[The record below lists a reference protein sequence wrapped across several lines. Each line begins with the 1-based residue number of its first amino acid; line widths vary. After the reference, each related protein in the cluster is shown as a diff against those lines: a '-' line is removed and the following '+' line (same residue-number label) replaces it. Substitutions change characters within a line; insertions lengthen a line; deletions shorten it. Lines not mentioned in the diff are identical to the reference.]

1 MTQPTGPYDPADED
15 GSPGDFVERGKVLI
29 VRQQFNEAVKVCR
42 LGLLV
47 NPTSVEGRLV
57 LGMALM
63 ALGRHDE
70 VLAEMRAALQ
80 VEPDNPM
87 AHLLKG
93 EALFNKKDFDQAQEV
108 LLHAQD
114 LDPLNDKVNTL
125 LDDIDRLVD
134 YDDAI
139 PRAATDTKVYP
150 SSAARGIEVTR
161 EIHDVPSAVEM
172 LEGIQEQE
180 TMPGEYADMAL
191 PDDDDEPDV
200 VVVDEEY
207 LEAMEDGD
215 WEEDPGEMTRIDDSP
230 LALEGTEPA
239 DDPPATDVEPVAP
252 EPAALDPFALE
263 PAEAPDT
270 DSIPA
275 LDATPPIMEMPSTL
289 DDIPDLED
297 IPEVGDGEDEEE
309 EDRYLTAPYLPPSYL
324 EQIRRDAAAE
334 HDMLAEEETLAE
346 RDPPSVVE
354 ILSGDSP
361 FDYAPS
367 SVEVLEDPEG
377 LGEVIEDEE
386 LDRLVDQLH
395 QSVGEGG
402 IHAEPTEAQDV
413 GVLFAEEEP
422 DVPGLEVGEY
432 EEEAPTITE
441 DDAQAFE
448 ERVSLAATADVGVY
462 DDEEEVVVDDE
473 DGEVELLLPE
483 AEAETVTGE
492 EGDYSPLPMEV
503 MDGDEDDQLD
513 DATWDDEFEDEEP
526 TMAEDGDELLSQLD
540 DLRQRAQELTRAPDA
555 EVDLPPSDLV
565 ALSDLAE
572 DGEDSVE
579 VQGPYAARPSFTPED
594 DLEPLAHEVVDP
606 GNVAGTEELPPA
618 EAMYENVPVEAPDPT
633 SSWDDLELPRVPEES
648 TKAIELDDLE
658 ELDEDQT
665 SFLQPEVDP
674 LEEEGTPAPEGS
686 WAFAEAE
693 LEPTDLGHPEVE
705 DDAFSGE
712 LAGLELAEEQEPTS
726 FVQTDGVEEEET
738 GFVDVDEEP
747 TSFLQADEEAQEE
760 FYAEE
765 EQPADPDE
773 SGGYDDSGDYFDPE
787 RAGGAPYPDEDRGE
801 LESLDEDP
809 TGYHTPAPVMV
820 EEEDELASTG
830 YHTPAPVMV
839 EEEDELASTGYH
851 TPAPVMVDESAS
863 LGPVDP
869 YDDGL
874 DDPSVPDMASVG
886 YIPDANLEDASGSS
900 VALSSRDIE
909 DVSDAEVLSMDDI
922 SEISISDVDE
932 ISVEMV
938 HDDAMPPLP
947 PDADEISQLDA
958 VESWEPEP
966 NAELDWEPEPDP
978 ELDAIPDPF
987 EEETLNQPE
996 VVEEPTRVKFDLKAE
1011 DLAKYGLDG
1020 KVVEEGDEQG
1030 AGPDEFDEPYP
1041 DDYGAPEEIGGPDEF
1056 APDAGYGQQ
1065 ADNGGY
1071 GAQDQ
1076 FGAPGD
1082 AFDAAV
1088 DLEGPGGFD
1097 ANLDVPGSFD
1107 GTRSLDEPPGLD
1119 GTPVLE
1125 DVVGFDGHRSL
1136 DVPAEGFDQP
1146 YEAPA
1151 VDPVPDLRDPYS
1163 SFDVRP
1169 GAAAEP
1175 FAPPHE
1181 NLHFSYPPESDA
1193 EPALPFSP
1201 SPPVGPEERPD
1212 LFAASEQPQPWSPP
1226 QHTADMSQI
1235 DAPPEPYQPPVPAPL
1250 VPSISE
1256 TADINDAAPGLY
1268 EGRMSQLAPP
1278 LRRETTAPA
1287 GDDDFFRQRAPSY
1300 SKDIKARRILP
1311 MQDRTTTSL
1320 LDMLK
1325 GKPGSHRMI
1334 FLVLGTVVVVG
1345 LAVGVGLLVRY
1356 LRIDDQIES
1365 KRYVASSSLQA
1376 GNFSDYVAAARS
1388 YSEIVKQFPDDKK
1401 ARWTLMRIK
1410 AAIPFE
1416 FGDAVTQDARAS
1428 GDDDDDASNADRAAA
1443 EIYAALYS
1451 GSLKKANEALS
1462 AAQKAHSNNALLLY
1476 LEGRTRLLEGDASA
1490 AETALESAAK
1500 KDAKDALILR
1510 WLGESLAA
1518 QGKYSDAVDAFD
1530 KALGLNDNHVPSI
1543 LGKVRVEL
1551 ARGGSLDNSIKEVD
1565 SVLKGKRAGMTS
1577 KGQQGWAYLLSARL
1591 AAATGAGSRA
1601 VSHLNKAKKH
1611 KPKGDAHFMDEL
1623 AQALTESYQLSEAE
1637 RVINESRRL
1646 IKDRPYTH
1654 LLMAQVRLL
1663 QGNPSVAL
1671 AELKQAKGL
1680 ESLAVNLLQAKINI
1694 RLNRLFEARREV
1706 DKVLEESPDLIA
1718 AHIVKAKILA
1728 AQDKGS
1734 TAKEMLRGLIRRHPK
1749 NAKLLTALGEVYL
1762 RLNRPRDARDRFR
1775 DAINLDRREVEAV
1788 LLLADVYLAEG
1799 NFDQARKQL
1808 ADATRDNSG
1817 NILAVKKLAGL
1828 EMLMG
1833 DRRKAKAGY
1842 QAVLNQAPN
1851 DPGARLG
1858 MARVLTAMHEYTSAD
1873 AEIRAAEARQAP
1885 AREVTMTKGGLAL
1898 AQGDAQGAVT
1908 HMTSATKSDPKD
1920 MNAWDMLVQ
1929 AHLMS
1934 NDEVSASSVVD
1945 TIGARSRGSV
1955 TAFITAGRVA
1965 LYNGK
1970 SRQAKRHFTLA
1981 VQAAKQ
1987 KPLPPVLHS
1996 ELLVLLGR
2004 AYQDGG
2010 GLEEALAQY
2019 GQASRVCAS
2028 CPQPSYRM
2036 GLALDENGRVTDAL
2050 AALRR
2055 ARTLDPKM
2063 AAVYYDLGQVLER
2076 DGQKAAAKRAYRK
2089 YLSLN
2094 PPKELAEAAKQAL
2107 KNL

>member
-1 MTQPTGPYDPADED
+1 MTQHTGPFNPADDE

-47 NPTSVEGRLV
+47 NPTSVQGRLV

-80 VEPDNPM
+80 VEPENAM
-87 AHLLKG
+87 SHLLKG
-93 EALFNKKDFDQAQEV
+93 EALFNKKDFEQAQEV

-161 EIHDVPSAVEM
+161 EIHDVPSAVE
-172 LEGIQEQE
+172 LLDGIHEQE
-180 TMPGEYADMAL
+180 TMPGQLDEELQL
-191 PDDDDEPDV
+191 PGDDEPDV

-207 LEAMEDGD
+207 LEAMEEGD
-215 WEEDPGEMTRIDDSP
+215 WEEDPGEMTRVDDSP
-230 LALEGTEPA
+230 MILEDTEAGPVGQVEDTPAL
-239 DDPPATDVEPVAP
+239 DDLR
-252 EPAALDPFALE
+252 PAAPLVG
-263 PAEAPDT
+263 EAPDT
-270 DSIPA
+270 DSVPSLDMTPA
-275 LDATPPIMEMPSTL
+275 IMDMPSTL

-297 IPEVGDGEDEEE
+297 IPEVGDGEDEDE

-334 HDMLAEEETLAE
+334 QDVLADEETLSE

-367 SVEVLEDPEG
+367 SADALEDPAG

-386 LDRLVDQLH
+386 LGRLVDQIH
-395 QSVGEGG
+395 QSVGEGL
-402 IHAEPTEAQDV
+402 HAEPTEAQDV
-413 GVLFAEEEP
+413 GVLFDEEP
-422 DVPGLEVGEY
+422 DVPGLGEY
-432 EEEAPTITE
+432 EEESPTITE
-441 DDAQAFE
+441 DDAQSFE
-448 ERVSLAATADVGVY
+448 EQAALAHTADVGVF
-462 DDEEEVVVDDE
+462 DDEEEEVVVDE
-473 DGEVELLLPE
+473 DGEVELLRPD
-483 AEAETVTGE
+483 ADAETVTGE
-492 EGDYSPLPMEV
+492 ESDYDPLPMEAL
-503 MDGDEDDQLD
+503 DGGDDDLLD
-513 DATWDDEFEDEEP
+513 DATWEEFEDEEP

-540 DLRQRAQELTRAPDA
+540 DMRRRAEELPPEQDA
-555 EVDLPPSDLV
+555 EVELPPSQLGVLADI
-565 ALSDLAE
+565 SD
-572 DGEDSVE
+572 DVEDSVE
-579 VQGPYAARPSFTPED
+579 VPGPYAAQPSFDPEE
-594 DLEPLAHEVVDP
+594 DLGIGEETEP
-606 GNVAGTEELPPA
+606 GNVASTEELSPV
-618 EAMYENVPVEAPDPT
+618 EAMYEGEVQARDPT
-633 SSWDDLELPRVPEES
+633 SAWDDLEQPRVPEES
-648 TKAIELDDLE
+648 TKAVELDDLE
-658 ELDEDQT
+658 ELGEDETDFLKAEEDYQVDQAR
-665 SFLQPEVDP
+665 SDEGYV
-674 LEEEGTPAPEGS
+674 EEAPPAPEVYS
-686 WAFAEAE
+686 FDDEE
-693 LEPTDLGHPEVE
+693 KEPTDLGHPEVE
-705 DDAFSGE
+705 PAFTE
-712 LAGLELAEEQEPTS
+712 IPDHELAEEQEPTA
-726 FVQTDGVEEEET
+726 FLQTDGVEEEAT
-738 GFVDVDEEP
+738 GFVDVDEDP
-747 TSFLQADEEAQEE
+747 TSFLQTGDA
-760 FYAEE
+760 AEE
-765 EQPADPDE
+765 ELYTDEEQRADPYE
-773 SGGYDDSGDYFDPE
+773 SGGYDDDLQ
-787 RAGGAPYPDEDRGE
+787 E
-801 LESLDEDP
+801 LDGDP
-809 TGYHTPAPVMV
+809 TGYHTPGPVMV
-820 EEEDELASTG
+820 EETAN
-830 YHTPAPVMV
+830 
-839 EEEDELASTGYH
+839 
-851 TPAPVMVDESAS
+851 
-863 LGPVDP
+863 LGPQDHH
-869 YDDGL
+869 DDGL
-874 DDPSVPDMASVG
+874 DDPSVPDLDSVA
-886 YIPDANLEDASGSS
+886 YIPDAAVEEASGSS
-900 VALSSRDIE
+900 VALSSHDIE
-909 DVSDAEVLSMDDI
+909 EVSDAQELSVDDI
-922 SEISISDVDE
+922 SEISISEVDE

-938 HDDAMPPLP
+938 DDEAMPPLP
-947 PDADEISQLDA
+947 PDADELSELD
-958 VESWEPEP
+958 VVGSWEPEP
-966 NAELDWEPEPDP
+966 EPESGLDAVEGWEPEPEPDP
-978 ELDAIPDPF
+978 GMDDIPDPF

-996 VVEEPTRVKFDLKAE
+996 VVEEPTRVKFDLKEE
-1011 DLAKYGLDG
+1011 DLAQYGLGG
-1020 KVVEEGDEQG
+1020 KEEYDEGDDLGGDG
-1030 AGPDEFDEPYP
+1030 ALDEPFT
-1041 DDYGAPEEIGGPDEF
+1041 DDYGAPDELGAADDF
-1056 APDAGYGQQ
+1056 GTAEVGYGQE
-1065 ADNGGY
+1065 DNGY
-1071 GAQDQ
+1071 GAPDK
-1076 FGAPGD
+1076 FGSPGD
-1082 AFDAAV
+1082 AFDAAT
-1088 DLEGPGGFD
+1088 DGFD
-1097 ANLDVPGSFD
+1097 GNLDTPGSFD
-1107 GTRSLDEPPGLD
+1107 GTRSLDEPPGFDGHPGLD
-1119 GTPVLE
+1119 DPM
-1125 DVVGFDGHRSL
+1125 GFDGQRSL
-1136 DVPAEGFDQP
+1136 DIPGDRFEQGG

-1151 VDPVPDLRDPYS
+1151 VDPGPEPPDPYN
-1163 SFDVRP
+1163 SFDGGLDGEP
-1169 GAAAEP
+1169 EP

-1201 SPPVGPEERPD
+1201 NAPVGPSDRPD
-1212 LFAASEQPQPWSPP
+1212 LFAASEAPQPWSPP

-1235 DAPPEPYQPPVPAPL
+1235 DAPPEPYQPPAPAPAPAPAP
-1250 VPSISE
+1250 VAPPVNE
-1256 TADINDAAPGLY
+1256 TADIDNAAPNLY

-1278 LRRETTAPA
+1278 LRRETTAPT

-1300 SKDIKARRILP
+1300 SKDIKARRVLP

-1325 GKPGSHRMI
+1325 GKPGSHRMV

-1365 KRYVASSSLQA
+1365 KRYVASSRLQA

-1428 GDDDDDASNADRAAA
+1428 GDDDDDDDSVDRAAA

-1451 GSLKKANEALS
+1451 GSLKKADEALS
-1462 AAQKAHSNNALLLY
+1462 AAKKNHTKNALLLY
-1476 LEGRTRLLEGDASA
+1476 LEGRMKLLEGDASS
-1490 AETALESAAK
+1490 AESVLERAAK
-1500 KDAKDALILR
+1500 LDAKDALIHR

-1518 QGKYSDAVDAFD
+1518 QGKYSDAADAFD
-1530 KALGLNDNHVPSI
+1530 KALGLNADHVPSI
-1543 LGKVRVEL
+1543 LGKVRLEL
-1551 ARGGSLDNSIKEVD
+1551 ARGGDLEDSVKEID
-1565 SVLKGKRAGMTS
+1565 SVLKGKRADMSS

-1591 AAATGAGSRA
+1591 ASATGAGARA
-1601 VSHLNKAKKH
+1601 VSHLNKAKKQ

-1623 AQALTESYQLSEAE
+1623 AQALTESYQLSAAE

-1663 QGNPSVAL
+1663 QGNPSVAM

-1680 ESLAVNLLQAKINI
+1680 ETLAVNLLRAKINI

-1706 DKVLEESPDLIA
+1706 DKVLDENSKNIA

-1728 AQDKGS
+1728 AQDKGT
-1734 TAKEMLRGLIRRHPK
+1734 TAEELLRGLSRKHPK

-1799 NFDQARKQL
+1799 KFDKARKQL
-1808 ADATRDNSG
+1808 VDATRDNSG

-1885 AREVTMTKGGLAL
+1885 AREVTLARGGLAL
-1898 AQGDAQGAVT
+1898 SKGDAQGAVK
-1908 HMTSATKSDPKD
+1908 HMSSATKADPKN
-1920 MNAWDMLVQ
+1920 MAAWDMLVR

-1970 SRQAKRHFTLA
+1970 SRKAKRQFTLA

-1987 KPLPPVLHS
+1987 KPLPPVKHS

-2019 GQASRVCAS
+2019 GQASRVCAT
-2028 CPQPSYRM
+2028 CPEPSYRM

-2063 AAVYYDLGQVLER
+2063 AEVYYDLGQVLER
-2076 DGQKAAAKRAYRK
+2076 DGQKAAARRAYRK
-2089 YLSLN
+2089 YLALN